1 MPIVHKEATMSREEL
16 NQIRYVIAFIS
27 EFARKFNLGQKQA
40 FNYLKHFKGLDYL
53 YSFYDVLHTQSFE
66 DAIHDISIICLRNG
80 GELQNYRQWYSI
92 MTLTEGQIEIM
103 KEDISAELIC
113 LLMQNWHFSQ
123 QEAVDILYNSDTFNR
138 LQDEQTGLFY
148 QSAGYVYS
156 YLQQA
161 LTTGDYRR

>member
-66 DAIHDISIICLRNG
+66 DAIHDICIICLRNG
-80 GELQNYRQWYSI
+80 GKLQNYRQ
-92 MTLTEGQIEIM
+92 
-103 KEDISAELIC
+103 
-113 LLMQNWHFSQ
+113 
-123 QEAVDILYNSDTFNR
+123 
-138 LQDEQTGLFY
+138 
-148 QSAGYVYS
+148 
-156 YLQQA
+156 
-161 LTTGDYRR
+161 